1 MIEVKYADHGKL
13 DTTCKKALDQIETM
27 HYEAEL
33 LADGI
38 QHIVK
43 YGIAFYK
50 KQCMVVK
57 A

>member
-1 MIEVKYADHGKL
+1 MIEVKYADNGKH
-13 DTTCKKALDQIETM
+13 DAACQKALNQIETM

-43 YGIAFYK
+43 YGMAFYK